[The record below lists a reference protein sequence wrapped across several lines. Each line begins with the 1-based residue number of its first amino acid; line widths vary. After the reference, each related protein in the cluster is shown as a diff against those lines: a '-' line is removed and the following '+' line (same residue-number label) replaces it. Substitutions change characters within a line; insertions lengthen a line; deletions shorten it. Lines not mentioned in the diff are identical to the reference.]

1 MLTVR
6 TGKDCLLVAV
16 NAKDEALLRYNGDHL
31 DVKAFKLVLTRKSV
45 MIEMR
50 PIPITCACCS
60 ISRAVKPTPKGEP
73 RTPTGWKKLVDAAY
87 CPECWR
93 KQYIL
98 RAITMP
104 VASPLDCSWDELRKA
119 LRTMWAQTTAA
130 SNWMMTELFARDVRK
145 GSEEKMPPMARV
157 YLYPEARA
165 RFPGLPSQTVSSLEQ
180 SVQRKYRAVRYAV
193 VWTAAAS
200 LPTHRYPTPFPVP
213 KQAWAATIEA
223 EQAIVSM
230 RIGDARHRL
239 RLKRGPQFRR
249 QMAAFRQIAQGEAI
263 AGELAI
269 YDHDGVLVK
278 MAAWLP
284 REEEKEARADVLT
297 VRTGKDCLLVAVNTK
312 DEELWRYNGDHVRRW
327 AGEHRTQLQRWNE
340 DQKYEQ
346 QPVPAFARRR
356 ETAVRKFRDRMNS
369 ATHEIAAQLAG
380 YASRRHFAQV
390 RYDDSDHSYMGD
402 GFPWYR
408 LRSLIADKLVARGIV
423 LETSAQPEQERVG
436 PLAED

>member
-1 MLTVR
+1 
-6 TGKDCLLVAV
+6 
-16 NAKDEALLRYNGDHL
+16 
-31 DVKAFKLVLTRKSV
+31 
-45 MIEMR
+45 MIEVR
-50 PIPITCACCS
+50 PITIACAGCS

-73 RTPTGWKKLVDAAY
+73 RTPTGWKKLGDATY
-87 CPECWR
+87 CPLCWR

-104 VASPLDCSWDELRKA
+104 VASPLDCTWDELRKA

-130 SNWMMTELFARDVRK
+130 SNWMMTELYARDVRR

-165 RFPGLPSQTVSSLEQ
+165 RFPGLPSQTVASLEQ
-180 SVQRKYRAVRYAV
+180 TVQRKYRAARYQV

-213 KQAWAATIEA
+213 NQGWGATIESD
-223 EQAIVSM
+223 QAIVSL
-230 RIGDARHRL
+230 RIADARYRL

-249 QMAAFRQIAQGEAI
+249 QMAAFRQIIEGAAV

-269 YDHDGVLVK
+269 YDRDGVMVK

-284 REEEKEARADVLT
+284 RAEDKGPRADVLT
-297 VRTGKDCLLVAVNTK
+297 VRTGKDNLLVAVNAK
-312 DEELWRYNGDHVRRW
+312 DEALWRYNGDHLRRW
-327 AGEHRTQLQRWNE
+327 AAEHRTQLQRWSE
-340 DQKYEQ
+340 DQKHEQ
-346 QPVPAFARRR
+346 RPVPSFAQRR
-356 ETAVRKFRDRMNS
+356 EAAVRKFRDRMNS

-380 YASRRHFAQV
+380 YAARRHFAQV
-390 RYDDSDHSYMGD
+390 RYDDSDHSYIGD

-408 LRSLIADKLVARGIV
+408 LRSLIAEKLDARGIV
-423 LETSAQPEQERVG
+423 LEASVQPAQDTPE
-436 PLAED
+436 PLVEK